1 MPTFSISQLQSM
13 ASRILIAAGVPEND
27 AAVVSQ
33 ELAAANEVGHDSH
46 GVMRLIQYIGM
57 IDDGFV
63 KPGVEI
69 KTTRSGV
76 SFTHLDAGFNFG
88 QVAATQGL
96 EIGLEKAKYAGTS
109 TIMICNCNHVGRLGS
124 YSQKAAEQ
132 GFASMMAVNA
142 PGPGGVAPYGGIEK
156 KLGTNPISMSAP
168 WGDSTFVLDMTTSAT
183 AEGKIRVALQKGE
196 SIPEGL
202 IIDSAG
208 NPTTDPAQLYGDPGG
223 AILPLGGLM
232 GFKGFGMSV
241 MIDVFGGMLSGSG
254 VCRTDLPRGAN
265 GVWMYFV
272 DIDQFIDRSEFNSL
286 VEKYVDNIKSSKKQP
301 GVSELLMPGEIEQR
315 RGAQRRADGVDVP
328 DETWRQISELA
339 ERVGADLADL
349 D

>member
-1 MPTFSISQLQSM
+1 
-13 ASRILIAAGVPEND
+13 
-27 AAVVSQ
+27 
-33 ELAAANEVGHDSH
+33 
-46 GVMRLIQYIGM
+46 
-57 IDDGFV
+57 
-63 KPGVEI
+63 
-69 KTTRSGV
+69 
-76 SFTHLDAGFNFG
+76 
-88 QVAATQGL
+88 
-96 EIGLEKAKYAGTS
+96 
-109 TIMICNCNHVGRLGS
+109 
-124 YSQKAAEQ
+124 
-132 GFASMMAVNA
+132 
-142 PGPGGVAPYGGIEK
+142 
-156 KLGTNPISMSAP
+156 
-168 WGDSTFVLDMTTSAT
+168 
-183 AEGKIRVALQKGE
+183 
-196 SIPEGL
+196 
-202 IIDSAG
+202 
-208 NPTTDPAQLYGDPGG
+208 
-223 AILPLGGLM
+223 M